1 MAKKKSKLILK
12 NPLDFTLLI
21 TVFILLGLGIITVL
35 SASSPTALAETGN
48 SYKYLIKQMEAAVIG
63 IFLMFVASKIDY
75 KLWQKNYKIIYFI
88 CMILL
93 LAVCALGREAG
104 GAKRWL
110 DMGFLSFQPSEVA
123 KVGVIIFYSA
133 WLTKNKEKLKT
144 FKYGFVYPLS
154 WLLIPIFFILVLQ
167 NHFSATLVI
176 CMLAAIL
183 MILAG
188 CKIRYFIFVGIPL
201 AALGVF
207 AIIVAG
213 QGFRMQR
220 ILTFFDPWQ
229 DIKGKGW
236 QIVQSLY
243 AIGSG
248 GLFGVG
254 LGESKQKYLYIPE
267 PHNDFIFAVLAEE
280 LGFIG
285 CAIVIILFAI
295 LIWRGIT
302 IAMKAPDMFGSLL
315 AAGITS
321 MIAIQVLVNIAVV
334 TASMPVTGMALPFF
348 SYGGTALI
356 ITLTAIGILLSVSRA
371 GNRRWT
377 YKSWNCDSK

>member
-63 IFLMFVASKIDY
+63 IFLMFVVSKIDY

-188 CKIRYFIFVGIPL
+188 CKIR
-201 AALGVF
+201 
-207 AIIVAG
+207 
-213 QGFRMQR
+213 
-220 ILTFFDPWQ
+220 
-229 DIKGKGW
+229 
-236 QIVQSLY
+236 
-243 AIGSG
+243 
-248 GLFGVG
+248 
-254 LGESKQKYLYIPE
+254 
-267 PHNDFIFAVLAEE
+267 
-280 LGFIG
+280 
-285 CAIVIILFAI
+285 
-295 LIWRGIT
+295 
-302 IAMKAPDMFGSLL
+302 
-315 AAGITS
+315 
-321 MIAIQVLVNIAVV
+321 
-334 TASMPVTGMALPFF
+334 
-348 SYGGTALI
+348 
-356 ITLTAIGILLSVSRA
+356 
-371 GNRRWT
+371 
-377 YKSWNCDSK
+377 

>member
-371 GNRRWT
+371 GNR
-377 YKSWNCDSK
+377 SEI

>member
-63 IFLMFVASKIDY
+63 IFLMFVVSKIDY

-267 PHNDFIFAVLAEE
+267 PHNDFIFAELAEE

-371 GNRRWT
+371 GNR
-377 YKSWNCDSK
+377 SEI

>member
-75 KLWQKNYKIIYFI
+75 KLWQKNYKIIYCI

-144 FKYGFVYPLS
+144 FKYGFVYPLL
-154 WLLIPIFFILVLQ
+154 WLLIPIFFILILQ

-356 ITLTAIGILLSVSRA
+356 ITLTSIGILLSVSRA
-371 GNRRWT
+371 GNR
-377 YKSWNCDSK
+377 SEI

>member
-1 MAKKKSKLILK
+1 MSKNKKSELISK

-21 TVFILLGLGIITVL
+21 TVFILLGLGIVTVL

-48 SYKYLIKQMEAAVIG
+48 SYRYVERQILSAVIG
-63 IFLMFVASKIDY
+63 IALMFGLSKVDY
-75 KLWQKNYKIIYFI
+75 KVFQKKYKVIFLSCIL
-88 CMILL
+88 LL
-93 LAVCALGREAG
+93 LAVPIIGVSSG
-104 GAKRWL
+104 GAKRWIAI
-110 DMGFLSFQPSEVA
+110 GPISFQPSEIA
-123 KVGVIIFYSA
+123 KVGVIIFYA
-133 WLTKNKEKLKT
+133 TWLTKNKDKLKT
-144 FKYGFVYPLS
+144 FKDGFVAPL
-154 WLLIPIFFILVLQ
+154 LMIVPIVVIVLILQ

-176 CMLAAIL
+176 CMLVAIL

-188 CKIRYFIFVGIPL
+188 CKIRYFVFIGVPLVAVGVG
-201 AALGVF
+201 ALF
-207 AIIVAG
+207 AMG

-220 ILTFFDPWQ
+220 LITFFDPWQ
-229 DIKGKGW
+229 DIAGDGW

-254 LGESKQKYLYIPE
+254 LGESKQKYLYLPE

-285 CAIVIILFAI
+285 CAVVIILFAI

-302 IAMKAPDMFGSLL
+302 ISMKAPDMFGSLL

-321 MIAIQVLVNIAVV
+321 MIAIQVLINIAVV
-334 TASMPVTGMALPFF
+334 TSSMPVTGMALPFF

-356 ITLTAIGILLSVSRA
+356 IILASVGILLSVSRA
-371 GNRRWT
+371 GNKNNT
-377 YKSWNCDSK
+377 

>member
-75 KLWQKNYKIIYFI
+75 KLWQKNYKIIYCI

-133 WLTKNKEKLKT
+133 WLTKNKEKLNT

-154 WLLIPIFFILVLQ
+154 WLLIPIFFILILQ

-201 AALGVF
+201 AALGIF

-356 ITLTAIGILLSVSRA
+356 ITLTSIGILLSVSRA
-371 GNRRWT
+371 GNR
-377 YKSWNCDSK
+377 SEV

>member
-123 KVGVIIFYSA
+123 KVGIIIFYSA

-144 FKYGFVYPLS
+144 FKYGFAYPIA
-154 WLLIPIFFILVLQ
+154 WLFIPIFFVLILQ

-188 CKIRYFIFVGIPL
+188 CKIRYFIFVGMPL
-201 AALGVF
+201 AALAVF
-207 AIIVAG
+207 VVIVAG

-229 DIKGKGW
+229 DIQGKGW

-280 LGFIG
+280 LGFFG

-356 ITLTAIGILLSVSRA
+356 ITLTSIGILLSVSRA
-371 GNRRWT
+371 GNR
-377 YKSWNCDSK
+377 NEM

>member
-63 IFLMFVASKIDY
+63 IFLMFVTSKIDY

-371 GNRRWT
+371 GNR
-377 YKSWNCDSK
+377 SEI

>member
-75 KLWQKNYKIIYFI
+75 KLWQKNYKIIYCI

-144 FKYGFVYPLS
+144 FKYGFVYPLL
-154 WLLIPIFFILVLQ
+154 WLLIPIFFILILQ

-201 AALGVF
+201 AALGIF

-356 ITLTAIGILLSVSRA
+356 ITLTSIGILLSFSRA
-371 GNRRWT
+371 GNR
-377 YKSWNCDSK
+377 SEV

>member
-48 SYKYLIKQMEAAVIG
+48 SYKYLIKQMEAAIIG

-123 KVGVIIFYSA
+123 KVGIIIFYSA
-133 WLTKNKEKLKT
+133 WLTKNKEKLKS
-144 FKYGFVYPLS
+144 FKYGFIYPIA
-154 WLLIPIFFILVLQ
+154 WLAIPIFFVLILQ

-176 CMLAAIL
+176 CMLAGIL

-188 CKIRYFIFVGIPL
+188 CKIRYFIFVGMPL
-201 AALGVF
+201 AVLGVL

-220 ILTFFDPWQ
+220 VLTFFDPWQ
-229 DIKGKGW
+229 DIKGNGW

-356 ITLTAIGILLSVSRA
+356 ITLTSIGILLSVSRA
-371 GNRRWT
+371 GNR
-377 YKSWNCDSK
+377 SEI

>member
-63 IFLMFVASKIDY
+63 IFLMFVASKVDY

-254 LGESKQKYLYIPE
+254 LGESKQKYLYVSE
-267 PHNDFIFAVLAEE
+267 PQNDFIFSILAEE

-285 CAIVIILFAI
+285 CIVVIVLFA
-295 LIWRGIT
+295 LFIWRGII
-302 IAMKAPDMFGSLL
+302 IAMKSKDMFGSLL
-315 AAGITS
+315 ATGITS
-321 MIAIQVLVNIAVV
+321 LVMVQVVINIGVV
-334 TASMPVTGMALPFF
+334 TNTIPNTGMSLPFF
-348 SYGGTALI
+348 SAGGTALVI
-356 ITLTAIGILLSVSRA
+356 LLGMCGILLNISKSR
-371 GNRRWT
+371 
-377 YKSWNCDSK
+377 SKV

>member
-75 KLWQKNYKIIYFI
+75 KLWQKNYKIIYCI

-144 FKYGFVYPLS
+144 FKYGFVYPLL
-154 WLLIPIFFILVLQ
+154 WLLIPIFFILILQ

-176 CMLAAIL
+176 CMLSAIL

-201 AALGVF
+201 AALGIF

-356 ITLTAIGILLSVSRA
+356 ITLTSIGILLSVSRA
-371 GNRRWT
+371 GNR
-377 YKSWNCDSK
+377 SEV

>member
-1 MAKKKSKLILK
+1 MAKKKKKSSLTIKGQF
-12 NPLDFTLLI
+12 DFTLAI
-21 TVFILLGLGIITVL
+21 TVAILLGLGLVTLL
-35 SASSPTALAETGN
+35 SASSPTALSKTGN
-48 SYKYLIKQMEAAVIG
+48 SYQYFWSQVKFAIMGLAVAI
-63 IFLMFVASKIDY
+63 IFFKMDY
-75 KLWQKNYKIIYFI
+75 KILQKNYKIIFAI
-88 CMILL
+88 CIVFL
-93 LAVCALGREAG
+93 LAVFVLGAASH
-104 GAKRWL
+104 GAQRWL
-110 DMGFLSFQPSEVA
+110 NLGIISFQPSELM

-144 FKYGFVYPLS
+144 FKYGFLRPIIIIAPVA
-154 WLLIPIFFILVLQ
+154 LIILFGQ

-176 CMLAAIL
+176 VALVAIL

-188 CKIRYFIFVGIPL
+188 CKIRYFIFIGVPL
-201 AALGVF
+201 AAVGIAALF
-207 AIIVAG
+207 LAG

-220 ILTFFDPWQ
+220 LITFWDPWQ
-229 DIKGKGW
+229 DALGDGW
-236 QIVQSLY
+236 QVIQSLY

-254 LGESKQKYLYIPE
+254 LGDSKQKYLYISE

-315 AAGITS
+315 AAGLTS
-321 MIAIQVLVNIAVV
+321 MIAIQVLINIAVV
-334 TASMPVTGMALPFF
+334 TASMPVTGMSLPFF

-356 ITLTAIGILLSVSRA
+356 IEMAAVGILLSISKA
-371 GNRRWT
+371 GNPST
-377 YKSWNCDSK
+377 QGGIN

>member
-1 MAKKKSKLILK
+1 MAKKKSELILK
-12 NPLDFTLLI
+12 SPMDFTLLI

-35 SASSPTALAETGN
+35 SASSPTALAKTGN
-48 SYKYLIKQMEAAVIG
+48 SYKYVERQIVSAVIG
-63 IFLMFVASKIDY
+63 IISMFGLSKIDY
-75 KLWQKNYKIIYFI
+75 TVWQKKYKVIFAVS
-88 CMILL
+88 ILL
-93 LAVCALGREAG
+93 LLSVSVFGAEEG

-110 DMGFLSFQPSEVA
+110 VLGPLSFQPSEIA
-123 KVGVIIFYSA
+123 KVGVIIFYA
-133 WLTKNKEKLKT
+133 TWLTKNRDKLKT
-144 FKYGFVYPLS
+144 FKNGFVIPLAMIVPIVAIV
-154 WLLIPIFFILVLQ
+154 LILQ

-176 CMLAAIL
+176 CMLVAIL
-183 MILAG
+183 MLLAG
-188 CKIRYFIFVGIPL
+188 CKLRYFILIGVPL
-201 AALGVF
+201 AIAGVSALF
-207 AIIVAG
+207 IAG

-220 ILTFFDPWQ
+220 LVTFFDPWK
-229 DIKGKGW
+229 DASGDGW
-236 QIVQSLY
+236 QIIQSLY

-285 CAIVIILFAI
+285 CSIVIILFAV

-302 IAMKAPDMFGSLL
+302 ISMKAPDMFGSLL

-321 MIAIQVLVNIAVV
+321 MIAIQVLINIAVV
-334 TASMPVTGMALPFF
+334 TSSMPVTGMALPFF

-356 ITLTAIGILLSVSRA
+356 IILAAVGILLSVSRA
-371 GNRRWT
+371 AN
-377 YKSWNCDSK
+377 KSET

>member
-63 IFLMFVASKIDY
+63 ILLMFVASKIDY

-154 WLLIPIFFILVLQ
+154 LLLIPIFFILILQ

-356 ITLTAIGILLSVSRA
+356 ITLTSIGILLSVSRA
-371 GNRRWT
+371 GNR
-377 YKSWNCDSK
+377 SEV

>member
-75 KLWQKNYKIIYFI
+75 KLWQKNYKIIYCI

-144 FKYGFVYPLS
+144 FKYGFVYPLL
-154 WLLIPIFFILVLQ
+154 WLLIPIFFILILQ

-201 AALGVF
+201 AALGIF

-254 LGESKQKYLYIPE
+254 LGESKQKYLYLSE
-267 PHNDFIFAVLAEE
+267 PYNDFIFSVLAEE
-280 LGFIG
+280 LGFVG
-285 CAIVIILFAI
+285 CLLVFVLFAFF
-295 LIWRGIT
+295 IWRGVL
-302 IAMKAPDMFGSLL
+302 IAMRAPDMFGSLV
-315 AAGITS
+315 AIGIT
-321 MIAIQVLVNIAVV
+321 ALVGVQVIINVAVV
-334 TASMPVTGMALPFF
+334 TSSMPVTGMQLPFF
-348 SYGGTALI
+348 SYGGTALA
-356 ITLTAIGILLSVSRA
+356 LLLCEVGILLSISRA
-371 GNRRWT
+371 GN
-377 YKSWNCDSK
+377 KNN

>member
-75 KLWQKNYKIIYFI
+75 KLWQKNYKIIYCI

-154 WLLIPIFFILVLQ
+154 WLLIPIFFILILQ

-201 AALGVF
+201 AALGIF

-267 PHNDFIFAVLAEE
+267 PHTDFIFAVLAEE

-356 ITLTAIGILLSVSRA
+356 ITLTSIGILLSVSRA
-371 GNRRWT
+371 GNR
-377 YKSWNCDSK
+377 SEV

>member
-63 IFLMFVASKIDY
+63 ILLMFVASKIDY

-154 WLLIPIFFILVLQ
+154 LLLIPIFFILVLQ

-201 AALGVF
+201 ATLGVF

-229 DIKGKGW
+229 AIKGKGW
-236 QIVQSLY
+236 QIVKRLY

-356 ITLTAIGILLSVSRA
+356 ITLTSIGILLSVSRA
-371 GNRRWT
+371 GNR
-377 YKSWNCDSK
+377 SEV

>member
-1 MAKKKSKLILK
+1 MSKKKSKLILK

-35 SASSPTALAETGN
+35 SASSPTALAETGD
-48 SYKYLIKQMEAAVIG
+48 SYKFLYKQAFAAIIGVIAMLV
-63 IFLMFVASKIDY
+63 ISKIDY
-75 KLWQKNYKIIYFI
+75 KIWQKNYKIIYCI
-88 CMILL
+88 CIALL
-93 LAVCALGREAG
+93 LAVCLLGREAG

-110 DMGFLSFQPSEVA
+110 DLGVFSFQPSELT
-123 KVGVIIFYSA
+123 KVGIIIFFSA
-133 WLTKNKEKLKT
+133 WLTKNKEKLRT
-144 FKYGFVYPLS
+144 FKHGF
-154 WLLIPIFFILVLQ
+154 LIPIAYIAVPAFIIFVLQ
-167 NHFSATLVI
+167 NHFSATVVI
-176 CMLAAIL
+176 CLLAVLLTILAGSKIRYFVVIGMPLAAIL
-183 MILAG
+183 
-188 CKIRYFIFVGIPL
+188 
-201 AALGVF
+201 
-207 AIIVAG
+207 VAVIMAKG
-213 QGFRMQR
+213 QEFRIQR
-220 ILTFFDPWQ
+220 LITFFDPWQ
-229 DIKGKGW
+229 DIKGDGW

-321 MIAIQVLVNIAVV
+321 MIAIEVLVNIAVV

-356 ITLTAIGILLSVSRA
+356 ITLVSVGILLSVSRA
-371 GNRRWT
+371 GNR
-377 YKSWNCDSK
+377 NEL

>member
-154 WLLIPIFFILVLQ
+154 LLLIPIFFILVLQ

-356 ITLTAIGILLSVSRA
+356 ITLTSIGILLSVSRA
-371 GNRRWT
+371 GNR
-377 YKSWNCDSK
+377 SEI

>member
-63 IFLMFVASKIDY
+63 ILLMFVASKIDY

-154 WLLIPIFFILVLQ
+154 LLLIPIFFILVLQ

-201 AALGVF
+201 ATLGVF

-236 QIVQSLY
+236 QIVKRLY

-356 ITLTAIGILLSVSRA
+356 ITLTSIGILLSVSRA
-371 GNRRWT
+371 GNR
-377 YKSWNCDSK
+377 SEV

>member
-63 IFLMFVASKIDY
+63 IFLMFVASKVDY

-356 ITLTAIGILLSVSRA
+356 ITLTSIGILLSVSRA
-371 GNRRWT
+371 GNR
-377 YKSWNCDSK
+377 SEI

>member
-144 FKYGFVYPLS
+144 FKYGFVYPLA

-356 ITLTAIGILLSVSRA
+356 ITLTSIGILLSVSRA
-371 GNRRWT
+371 GNR
-377 YKSWNCDSK
+377 SEV

>member
-63 IFLMFVASKIDY
+63 IFLMFVVSKIDY

-356 ITLTAIGILLSVSRA
+356 ITLTSIGILLSVSRA
-371 GNRRWT
+371 GNR
-377 YKSWNCDSK
+377 SEV

>member
-63 IFLMFVASKIDY
+63 ILLMFVASKIDY

-154 WLLIPIFFILVLQ
+154 LLLIPIFFILVLQ

-356 ITLTAIGILLSVSRA
+356 ITLTSIGILLSVSRA
-371 GNRRWT
+371 GNR
-377 YKSWNCDSK
+377 SEV